1 MSTLGYD
8 LRLAFRALRKYW
20 TVTLLATG
28 SLALAIAGNS
38 TVFSLIDGLLF
49 RPYPYREAE
58 ELLMVWER
66 KQGDLADFPTISPA
80 NFLDYRERTRALEEM
95 AAFRTTP
102 VNLEGTERAEQLTAA
117 AASANLFHLLGVDAA
132 KGRTFLPDEGRPGL
146 HRVAVLSHQLWED
159 RFGSDQLVVGRTMI
173 LDGEPFTVVGVM
185 APGFELISPTIQLWI
200 PLILERGNLPR
211 ERRDL
216 LAFARLREGASLE
229 QARLE
234 ISELGRQLEEQYPQ
248 TNRDYQGR
256 VETMRDRLVDPR
268 NRQLF
273 GLLQGALIFVLLIS
287 CANIANLLLVR
298 GCDRQQEFA
307 LLAALGA
314 GRWQLVRQL
323 LLESLI
329 LALLGGVL
337 GIFLAAWG
345 IAALNTMLAPLVP
358 GYQAPALDQR
368 VMAFTLAMTAL
379 SGLLFGFLPS
389 LQGTRINLV
398 QTLKEAGHGA
408 PVGSSRRLLSRTL
421 IVVEISLALILLGGA
436 GVLIR
441 SFFELQHSEPGFRM
455 YNLLTMQLS
464 LPRGRYIDDE
474 EVTSFFENLLERL
487 EGLPGVSAVT
497 TVNSLPR
504 NPFNPSTTLS
514 IEGRPPEL
522 RLPSCVWLSVP
533 PGYLKTLEIPLL
545 NGRPISGTDRS
556 HTLPVVLINNA
567 MARRFWPQENPVG
580 RRITIHGKSREVIGV
595 TADVSQGL
603 VVTDEGP
610 PSVVYF
616 PHSQLPVRTVSLVL
630 RTRVDPHSLAAP
642 ARAVLRDL
650 DPDLSVGQVLTL
662 EEFTAK
668 FFVGASI
675 FTAILTGFGALA
687 LLLAAMGIYGLLSYS
702 VAQRTHEIG
711 IRMALGARPS
721 QIVRMILRQGM
732 ILVAIGFG
740 VGIPGVLAVTRI
752 ISSALA
758 GVAPVEPLTILGV
771 SLFLL
776 LITGAAT
783 YFPAR
788 RASALDP
795 VLALRHQ

>member
-1 MSTLGYD
+1 M
-8 LRLAFRALRKYW
+8 
-20 TVTLLATG
+20 
-28 SLALAIAGNS
+28 
-38 TVFSLIDGLLF
+38 
-49 RPYPYREAE
+49 
-58 ELLMVWER
+58 
-66 KQGDLADFPTISPA
+66 
-80 NFLDYRERTRALEEM
+80 EEM

-307 LLAALGA
+307 LRAALGA

-323 LLESLI
+323 LLESLV

-379 SGLLFGFLPS
+379 SGLLFGFLPF

-441 SFFELQHSEPGFRM
+441 SFFELQHSDPGFRM
-455 YNLLTMQLS
+455 DNLLTMQLS
-464 LPRGRYIDDE
+464 LPRGRYVDDE

-514 IEGRPPEL
+514 IEGRPPRAPVAQL
-522 RLPSCVWLSVP
+522 RVAVGAARLPENARDP
-533 PGYLKTLEIPLL
+533 PL

-580 RRITIHGKSREVIGV
+580 RRITIHGKSREVIGARPMYHKGSWSPMRDLPRSS
-595 TADVSQGL
+595 TSL
-603 VVTDEGP
+603 T
-610 PSVVYF
+610 PSCRSVPSAWCF
-616 PHSQLPVRTVSLVL
+616 
-630 RTRVDPHSLAAP
+630 AP
-642 ARAVLRDL
+642 A
-650 DPDLSVGQVLTL
+650 
-662 EEFTAK
+662 
-668 FFVGASI
+668 
-675 FTAILTGFGALA
+675 
-687 LLLAAMGIYGLLSYS
+687 
-702 VAQRTHEIG
+702 
-711 IRMALGARPS
+711 
-721 QIVRMILRQGM
+721 
-732 ILVAIGFG
+732 
-740 VGIPGVLAVTRI
+740 
-752 ISSALA
+752 
-758 GVAPVEPLTILGV
+758 
-771 SLFLL
+771 
-776 LITGAAT
+776 
-783 YFPAR
+783 
-788 RASALDP
+788 
-795 VLALRHQ
+795 